1 MTIIFE
7 LLAVICLVI
16 LPCIPAHIFYK
27 RAEVKEHTRYPYIRL
42 ALSVLKEFGVIF
54 FLLYITMHQPGRL
67 LSIGI
72 DFTQFENSCFGGL
85 IVLGISAGLYAI
97 GHRIVTG
104 KKPEIDYSQKHIQT
118 RLSYRKLSLRALY
131 IVNLVLV
138 SIEEEM
144 IFRGYFILLWGQRT
158 NAVILFA
165 LISGTFFIAIHLYQG
180 KKAIAYHILFTA
192 GVTISTILS
201 DSIMIAISAHIFH
214 NLISSIGLWH
224 HETKKRRK
232 ELEKEICKE
241 SFHDTDLQ
249 RKKQSIIVEPPKP
262 LSRLAL
268 VAFIFS
274 TLGLITLPFTFGLL
288 SIISLVLGIKAKKN
302 IKRNEEQLSGSGLA
316 IGAIAISL
324 IPVVI
329 AIFIILIMVFL
340 LYVLPFL
347 LSLFADLIFYLS
359 NN

>member
-1 MTIIFE
+1 MTIVFE

-27 RAEVKEHTRYPYIRL
+27 QAEVKEHMRYPYIRL

-54 FLLYITMHQPGRL
+54 VLLYISMQQPGRL
-67 LSIGI
+67 LSIGV
-72 DFTQFENSCFGGL
+72 DFTQLENSMFVGL

-97 GHRIVTG
+97 GYRIATG
-104 KKPEIDYSQKHIQT
+104 KKPEIDYSQKHVQI
-118 RLSYRKLSLRALY
+118 RLSYQKLSLRALY
-131 IVNLVLV
+131 IVNLVLA

-158 NAVILFA
+158 NAVTLFA
-165 LISGTFFIAIHLYQG
+165 LISGTFFIAMHLYQG
-180 KKAIAYHILFTA
+180 KKAIAYLILFTA

-201 DSIMIAISAHIFH
+201 GGIMIAISAHIFH
-214 NLISSIGLWH
+214 NLISSVGLWH
-224 HETKKRRK
+224 HEAKKRRK
-232 ELEKEICKE
+232 ENEKETCKK
-241 SFHDTDLQ
+241 SSKDADLQ
-249 RKKQSIIVEPPKP
+249 RPKEGIIVEPPKP

-268 VAFIFS
+268 VAFILS
-274 TLGLITLPFTFGLL
+274 TLGLVTFPFTFGVV
-288 SIISLVLGIKAKKN
+288 SIISLVLGIKAKKK
-302 IKRNEEQLSGSGLA
+302 IKKNKKQLSGSSLA
-316 IGAIAISL
+316 TGAIAISL

-329 AIFIILIMVFL
+329 AISIVLLIVFL

-347 LSLFADLIFYLS
+347 LSLFADLIFFMS